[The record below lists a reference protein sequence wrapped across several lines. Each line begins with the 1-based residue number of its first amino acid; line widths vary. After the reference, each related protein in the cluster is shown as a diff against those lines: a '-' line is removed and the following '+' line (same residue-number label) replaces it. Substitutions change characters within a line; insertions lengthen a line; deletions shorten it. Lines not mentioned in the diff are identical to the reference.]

1 MDVDSVNGVWRRN
14 KFSRNISFLPPLVWL
29 DDDDYGRMLCDITAP
44 NVRAGGRSAPLKW
57 HTREYLSLSRWRARP
72 HVFQDTAHL
81 YGSSGRGKKKKK
93 KAWPRIV
100 DITSL
105 PEESPDSQNINNSDK
120 PTALLFIFLFLFL
133 LFHDDENVLLATV
146 RRSSIENYSVL
157 PFSVDTYIRGCNYL
171 RARSHI
177 WHTTL
182 VKLPPFFLSM
192 AIRRYNLLFD
202 GVPALRVF
210 FISHANGHLKSVKH
224 SLSSA
229 NAFWDLY
236 GSV

>member
-1 MDVDSVNGVWRRN
+1 MAHTWIFIPFALTSASTR
-14 KFSRNISFLPPLVWL
+14 FSRHGTPVW
-29 DDDDYGRMLCDITAP
+29 
-44 NVRAGGRSAPLKW
+44 K
-57 HTREYLSLSRWRARP
+57 
-72 HVFQDTAHL
+72 
-81 YGSSGRGKKKKK
+81 SGEGKKEKRKRDRVLLISRHCQK
-93 KAWPRIV
+93 RVPTTKTSTTATSPRL
-100 DITSL
+100 SY
-105 PEESPDSQNINNSDK
+105 
-120 PTALLFIFLFLFL
+120 LFSYVFL

-202 GVPALRVF
+202 GVPTLRVF

>member
-1 MDVDSVNGVWRRN
+1 MAHTWIFIPFALTSASTR
-14 KFSRNISFLPPLVWL
+14 FSRHGTPVW
-29 DDDDYGRMLCDITAP
+29 
-44 NVRAGGRSAPLKW
+44 K
-57 HTREYLSLSRWRARP
+57 
-72 HVFQDTAHL
+72 
-81 YGSSGRGKKKKK
+81 SGEGKKEKESVTAYCWYHVTARRESRQPKHQQQRQ
-93 KAWPRIV
+93 AHG
-100 DITSL
+100 SL
-105 PEESPDSQNINNSDK
+105 IY
-120 PTALLFIFLFLFL
+120 FLMFFL

-202 GVPALRVF
+202 GVPTLRVF